1 MLVSHMSDLHL
12 GYAQFGLEEREEDIY
27 QSFNEAID
35 ISIREGVRAVILA
48 GDLFHSPR
56 PSGKAIITLGNALKK
71 LKENNIAAAFV
82 LGEHD
87 ISRLRDVPFAYLFSN
102 LGLAKKLRLDE
113 PLVIDNCAI
122 FGENK
127 ERRSNIDSLIDKL
140 RNVRAAGQN
149 EGRKK
154 ILVLHQGLTDL
165 NKFAGEI
172 NSTDLP
178 PGFDYYA
185 MGHYHNHVEKRFDF
199 LGGLLAYPGSLD
211 LTPSEGIKETDKGF
225 IIADFSGQEATTH
238 WIRLEQMR
246 KQFSIR
252 INYAEMGNEMARIF
266 DKARAASN
274 NGKKPVAKIEVSG
287 LDIDPRIVAASLV
300 RLNDYCLHYVWQP
313 LEEGRAGATAYD
325 SRPADMDSELYRL
338 ATKALESDE
347 LAQFAIGE
355 ILPLSTD
362 SDASAVLD
370 LVWEAYKSKRFGNTS
385 K

>member
-1 MLVSHMSDLHL
+1 MLISHISDLHL

-35 ISIREGVRAVILA
+35 ISVREGVRTVILA

-102 LGLAKKLRLDE
+102 LGLAKRLGLDE
-113 PLVIDNCAI
+113 PLVIDDCAI
-122 FGENK
+122 FGHNK
-127 ERRSNIDSLIDKL
+127 ERPSNIDSLIDKL
-140 RNVRAAGQN
+140 RNIRAAGH
-149 EGRKK
+149 GARKK

-165 NKFAGEI
+165 NKFAGEM

-185 MGHYHNHVEKRFDF
+185 MGHYHDHVEKRFDF

-225 IIADFSGQEATTH
+225 IIADLSGQETTTH

-252 INYAEMGNEMARIF
+252 IRYAEMGSEMAKIF
-266 DKARAASN
+266 DKSRAASN
-274 NGKKPVAKIEVSG
+274 AGKKPVARIEVSG
-287 LDIDPRIVAASLV
+287 LDIDPRTVAANLV

-313 LEEGRAGATAYD
+313 VEEGRLGATAYD

-338 ATKALESDE
+338 STKALESDE

-362 SDASAVLD
+362 GDAGAVLD
-370 LVWEAYKSKRFGNTS
+370 LVWEAYKSKRFGKNAR
-385 K
+385 

>member
-1 MLVSHMSDLHL
+1 MSDLHL

-35 ISIREGVRAVILA
+35 ISIREGVKGVILA

-71 LKENNIAAAFV
+71 LKEHNIAAAFV

-102 LGLAKKLRLDE
+102 LGLAKRLRLDE
-113 PLVIDNCAI
+113 PLVIDDCVI

-127 ERRSNIDSLIDKL
+127 QRRGNIDSLIDKL

-165 NKFAGEI
+165 NKFAGEM

-185 MGHYHNHVEKRFDF
+185 LGHYHDHVEKRFDF

-225 IIADFSGQEATTH
+225 IIAD
-238 WIRLEQMR
+238 
-246 KQFSIR
+246 
-252 INYAEMGNEMARIF
+252 
-266 DKARAASN
+266 
-274 NGKKPVAKIEVSG
+274 
-287 LDIDPRIVAASLV
+287 
-300 RLNDYCLHYVWQP
+300 
-313 LEEGRAGATAYD
+313 
-325 SRPADMDSELYRL
+325 
-338 ATKALESDE
+338 
-347 LAQFAIGE
+347 
-355 ILPLSTD
+355 LS
-362 SDASAVLD
+362 
-370 LVWEAYKSKRFGNTS
+370 
-385 K
+385 

>member
-1 MLVSHMSDLHL
+1 MLISHISDLHL
-12 GYAQFGLEEREEDIY
+12 GYAQFGLEEREDDIY

-35 ISIREGVRAVILA
+35 VSIKEGVRAVILA

-71 LKENNIAAAFV
+71 LKESNIAAAFV

-102 LGLAKKLRLDE
+102 LGLAKRLRLDE
-113 PLVIDNCAI
+113 PLVVDNCVI

-127 ERRSNIDSLIDKL
+127 ERRSNIDSLIDRL
-140 RNVRAAGQN
+140 RNVRTGQH

-165 NKFAGEI
+165 NKFAGEM
-172 NSTDLP
+172 NATDLP

-185 MGHYHNHVEKRFDF
+185 LGHYHDHVEKCFDF

-225 IIADFSGQEATTH
+225 IIADLSRQETTTH

-252 INYAEMGNEMARIF
+252 INYAEMANEMTRIF
-266 DKARAASN
+266 DKAKASN
-274 NGKKPVAKIEVSG
+274 NGKKPVARIEVSG
-287 LDIDPRIVAASLV
+287 LDIDPRTVAASLV
-300 RLNDYCLHYVWQP
+300 RLNNYCLHYVWQP
-313 LEEGRAGATAYD
+313 VEEGRPGATAYD

-338 ATKALESDE
+338 SAKALESEE
-347 LAQFAIGE
+347 LAQFAIEE
-355 ILPLSTD
+355 ILPLSANG
-362 SDASAVLD
+362 DAGAVLD
-370 LVWEAYKSKRFGNTS
+370 LVWEAYRSKRFGKDVS